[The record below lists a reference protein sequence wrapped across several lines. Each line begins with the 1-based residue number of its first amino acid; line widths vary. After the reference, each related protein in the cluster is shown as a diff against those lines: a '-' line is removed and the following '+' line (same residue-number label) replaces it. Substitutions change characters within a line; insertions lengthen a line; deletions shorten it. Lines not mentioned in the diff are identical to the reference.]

1 MNTFLYA
8 MQESYEEM
16 KKEIKSILAQNMY
29 SEAERNR
36 IFYLVGSCL
45 HHILDYAER
54 SWVDEKDQALLSA
67 FRFANNSL
75 KHNIQIVE
83 ITKHEGGFTFPITF
97 PLVMPEREIVW
108 RIEASGK
115 FENQEENYKK
125 YLDGK
130 NVIDTCG
137 EAIEILKSCEPKK

>member
-1 MNTFLYA
+1 MIDFTLL
-8 MQESYEEM
+8 

-29 SEAERNR
+29 SEKERNR

-54 SWVDEKDQALLSA
+54 SWVDEKGRSLISA

-75 KHNIQIVE
+75 KHNIQVVE
-83 ITKHEGGFTFPITF
+83 ITKHEGGFSFPITF